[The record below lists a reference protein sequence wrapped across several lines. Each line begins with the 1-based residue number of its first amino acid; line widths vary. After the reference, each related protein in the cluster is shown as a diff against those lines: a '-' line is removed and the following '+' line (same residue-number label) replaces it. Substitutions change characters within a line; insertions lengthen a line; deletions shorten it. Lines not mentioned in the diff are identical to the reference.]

1 MKSFKSYH
9 PLAGAVYYLY
19 FIIFTVVYRHPAAV
33 GIALVSTFS
42 FAVITAGKRA
52 VIFNL
57 RFTLPVFL
65 VTAVLNPLINHEG
78 ATVLCYF
85 KNGNPLT
92 LESVIYGIYSGTML
106 AAVMNIFLSLNEVMT
121 DDKISYLLGNAAPY
135 LALVFSLTLRFI
147 PQFTGYVKEALSAQ
161 KALGSSRD
169 TSFFGKMKM
178 SAAVISSAVTR
189 SIEHSAE
196 TALSMKGRGFA
207 TGKRTYFSLCRFTSK
222 DIAALIFFSVCIV
235 CISVLTVNGALG
247 FTYFPVISKPK
258 TDWKEMTALFL
269 SFALFIFPCFTDIKE
284 EIRWKLSH

>member
-1 MKSFKSYH
+1 MKSFKSCH

-33 GIALVSTFS
+33 GIALVSAFS
-42 FAVITAGKRA
+42 FAVITTGKRA

-57 RFTLPVFL
+57 RFVLPVFL

-78 ATVLCYF
+78 ATVLVYF

-92 LESVIYGIYSGTML
+92 LESVIYGLYSGTML
-106 AAVMNIFLSLNEVMT
+106 AAVMNIFLSLNEIMT
-121 DDKISYLLGNAAPY
+121 DDKISYLIGNAAPY

-161 KALGSSRD
+161 HTLGNNKKNSI
-169 TSFFGKMKM
+169 TGKIKM
-178 SAAVISSAVTR
+178 SATVISSSVTR

-196 TALSMKGRGFA
+196 TAQSMKSRGFA
-207 TGKRTYFSLCRFTSK
+207 TGKRTYFSLYRFTSK

-235 CISVLTVNGALG
+235 SISVLTANGALS
-247 FTYFPVISKPK
+247 FTYFPVISSSNR
-258 TDWKEMTALFL
+258 DWKELSALLL
-269 SFALFIFPCFTDIKE
+269 SFVLFIFPCFTDIKE